1 MSVVQKLRV
10 LSSSLPNINVIPMT
24 KQQQWWKKLLLK
36 LAASIIFYTSIPLPY
51 LNGLDFRGVARL
63 ASLVGLMIGGILGLL
78 DTGIDYIGIPV
89 LTRSALVVSIWI
101 AITGGLHLDGAMD
114 TADGLA
120 VGDPERR
127 LEVMADSATGAF
139 GAMAAIALVTLK
151 ITALTDMPENRCL
164 LLMAACGWG
173 RWGQQLAIARY
184 PYLKP
189 TGKGALHKQAIRSY
203 KDLLPGLFL
212 LFGLSSLLWLID
224 KQQLFLALAML
235 IAGSAIATLTGAW
248 FNHKLGGHTGDT
260 YGAVVEWTEALFLCV
275 LTALGS

>member
-1 MSVVQKLRV
+1 
-10 LSSSLPNINVIPMT
+10 MT

-51 LNGLDFRGVARL
+51 LKGLDFQGVAHL
-63 ASLVGLMIGGILGLL
+63 ASLVGLIIGGILGLL
-78 DTGIDYIGIPV
+78 DTGMDYIGMSV

-120 VGDPERR
+120 VGDPNRR

-139 GAMAAIALVTLK
+139 GAMAAIALVLLK
-151 ITALTDMPENRCL
+151 MTALTDMPENRCL

-173 RWGQQLAIARY
+173 RWGQQVAIARY

-189 TGKGALHKQAIRSY
+189 TGKGAFHKQAIRSY
-203 KDLLPGLFL
+203 KDLLPGFL
-212 LFGLSSLLWLID
+212 LLLSLSGLLVLINN
-224 KQQLFLALAML
+224 QGLFLALAMI

-275 LTALGS
+275 MTVF